1 MKTFENGGLSK
12 GRGEW
17 VKSLMKMTKSSLE
30 EKGPVLLN
38 KAKVRLRRVSHVANN
53 RPLDSV

>member
-1 MKTFENGGLSK
+1 MVDLAKVGENGWETNG
-12 GRGEW
+12 